1 MADEKPATRAARP
14 GALALAFLLLIYGTW
29 YLITTLAAGATATS
43 SAYVIGCAAVLL
55 ALLVVEIAAQ
65 IRAFIRPRA
74 AAAGQDDT
82 AQDPIRWRI
91 LAPMLLLM
99 IAFAYVAT
107 QVDYII
113 GTLVFM
119 VAAMIATNP
128 KKISWRAC
136 LIAGPAAVVLV
147 HLLFVVVLQANLP
160 TVFGHL

>member
-1 MADEKPATRAARP
+1 IRGYAPRLTRFAGSGPPGGAGRIRHPTTADPAEWMTRESLMADEKPATRAARP

-119 VAAMIATNP
+119 VA
-128 KKISWRAC
+128 
-136 LIAGPAAVVLV
+136 
-147 HLLFVVVLQANLP
+147 
-160 TVFGHL
+160 